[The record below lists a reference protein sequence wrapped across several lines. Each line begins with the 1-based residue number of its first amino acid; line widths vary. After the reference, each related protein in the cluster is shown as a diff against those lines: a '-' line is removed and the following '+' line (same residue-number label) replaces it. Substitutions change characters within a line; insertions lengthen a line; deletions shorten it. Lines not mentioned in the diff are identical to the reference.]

1 MASDASN
8 VRVGVTGAVYTGD
21 SGTTLPTDATTELD
35 AGLADV
41 GYISEDGVVESH
53 DTDSN
58 DIRAWQNGDVVR
70 KVQTS
75 HDVTFGFTML
85 ETTETTL
92 AAFYGNYTPGE
103 GAEATDATVEIT
115 GGQLPRGVWV
125 LSVLDGDHILRIVI
139 PDGQITDRGDI
150 TYANGEAVGREVT
163 ITAYP
168 VDGVKA
174 TIYLDT
180 ATEEAV

>member
-21 SGTTLPTDATTELD
+21 NGTTLPTDATTELD
-35 AGLADV
+35 AALADV

-92 AAFYGNYTPGE
+92 AAFYGNYDGD
-103 GAEATDATVEIT
+103 GATGTVEIT
-115 GGQLPRGVWV
+115 GDQLPRGVWV
-125 LSVLDGDHILRIVI
+125 LSVLDGDHVLRIVI

-180 ATEEAV
+180 AAEEVV